1 MEMKKIGLQFFAEA
15 AAEADGAGDDGM
27 AVDGFLEGFL
37 EDDDS
42 FEEGMDSDTPITA
55 EPEAGTDSPTAQQE
69 DETTP
74 QESQSEPQ
82 QVQQPPQAAQEL
94 VSVAVGNTSIGLPKS
109 AVDALSNALGGNAAE
124 VIRRGLEYDNKNT
137 REMALLTRLAEVSGK
152 DLSTFMQEAEQQMI
166 QMQVEREMQ
175 NVRAQLP
182 EGTPDEA
189 IRMIAQKNVEDA
201 NNRRAFEQFQQR
213 QAQAQQAARAR
224 QQAVNDK
231 VQPWRDYIQQFG
243 ITRMEDIPKEVLAF
257 ADQGMNPIAAH
268 YRFQAEQAQAQMRQ
282 MQAATKKNEQN
293 RQSAV
298 GSMVSSGGDE
308 KDDFIDA
315 FLEED

>member
-37 EDDDS
+37 EDEDS

-74 QESQSEPQ
+74 QESQNEPP
-82 QVQQPPQAAQEL
+82 QVQQPPQAVQEL

-175 NVRAQLP
+175 NVRAELQ

-189 IRMIAQKNVEDA
+189 IRIIAQKRVEDA
-201 NNRRAFEQFQQR
+201 NNRRAFQQFQQR

-224 QQAVNDK
+224 HQAVNDK
-231 VQPWRDYIQQFG
+231 VQPWRDYINQFG
-243 ITRMEDIPKEVLAF
+243 VKSMEDIPKEVLAY
-257 ADQGMNPIAAH
+257 ANEGMNPIAAH
-268 YRFQAEQAQAQMRQ
+268 YRYEAEQAQAQMRQ

-308 KDDFIDA
+308 KDDFIAA
-315 FLEED
+315 FLEDD

>member
-82 QVQQPPQAAQEL
+82 QVQQPPQAAPEL

-189 IRMIAQKNVEDA
+189 IRMIAQKRVEDA
-201 NNRRAFEQFQQR
+201 NNRRAFQQFQQR
-213 QAQAQQAARAR
+213 QAQAQQAARVR

-298 GSMVSSGGDE
+298 GSMVSSGDDE
-308 KDDFIDA
+308 ADA
-315 FLEED
+315 FLSGLLSED

>member
-27 AVDGFLEGFL
+27 AVDGFLTGFL
-37 EDDDS
+37 EDEDS
-42 FEEGMDSDTPITA
+42 FEEGMDGDAPVTA
-55 EPEAGTDSPTAQQE
+55 EPESGTDSPTARQE
-69 DETTP
+69 DETAP
-74 QESQSEPQ
+74 QES
-82 QVQQPPQAAQEL
+82 QQPPQAAQEM
-94 VSVAVGNTSIGLPKS
+94 VSVAIGNTSIGLPKS

-124 VIRRGLEYDNKNT
+124 VIRRGLDYDNKGA
-137 REMALLTRLAEVSGK
+137 RETALLTRLAEVSGK
-152 DLSTFMQEAEQQMI
+152 DLPTFMQEAEQQMT

-201 NNRRAFEQFQQR
+201 NNRRAFQQYQQR

-224 QQAVNDK
+224 QQAVDDK
-231 VQPWRDYIQQFG
+231 IAPWRRYRDQFG
-243 ITRMEDIPKEVLAF
+243 VKSMDDIPKEVLAY
-257 ADQGMNPIAAH
+257 ADQGMDPIAAH
-268 YRFQAEQAQAQMRQ
+268 YRYEAEQAQAQMRQ

-298 GSMVSSGGDE
+298 GSMGSSGDDE
-308 KDDFIDA
+308 ADA
-315 FLEED
+315 FLSGLLSED

>member
-27 AVDGFLEGFL
+27 AVDGFLTGFL
-37 EDDDS
+37 EDDS
-42 FEEGMDSDTPITA
+42 FEEGMDGDAPVPA
-55 EPEAGTDSPTAQQE
+55 EPEAGTDSPTARQE
-69 DETTP
+69 DETAP
-74 QESQSEPQ
+74 QESQAEPQ
-82 QVQQPPQAAQEL
+82 ESQQPPQAAQEM
-94 VSVAVGNTSIGLPKS
+94 VSVAIGNTSIGLPKS

-124 VIRRGLEYDNKNT
+124 VIRRGLDYDNKGA
-137 REMALLTRLAEVSGK
+137 RETALLTRLAEVSGK
-152 DLSTFMQEAEQQMI
+152 DLPTFMQEAEQQMI

-201 NNRRAFEQFQQR
+201 NNRRAFQQYQQR

-224 QQAVNDK
+224 QQAVDDK
-231 VQPWRDYIQQFG
+231 IAPWRRYRDQFG
-243 ITRMEDIPKEVLAF
+243 VKSMDDIPKEVLAY
-257 ADQGMNPIAAH
+257 ADQGMDPIAAH
-268 YRFQAEQAQAQMRQ
+268 YRYEAEQAQAQMRQ

-298 GSMVSSGGDE
+298 GSMVSSGDDE
-308 KDDFIDA
+308 ADA
-315 FLEED
+315 FLSGLLSED

>member
-37 EDDDS
+37 EDEDS

-69 DETTP
+69 DEITP

-94 VSVAVGNTSIGLPKS
+94 VSVAVGNMSIGLPKS

-175 NVRAQLP
+175 NVRAELQ

-189 IRMIAQKNVEDA
+189 IRIIAQKRVEDA
-201 NNRRAFEQFQQR
+201 NNRRAFQQFQQR

-298 GSMVSSGGDE
+298 GSMGSSGGDE
-308 KDDFIDA
+308 ADA
-315 FLEED
+315 FLSGLLSED

>member
-37 EDDDS
+37 EDEDS

-69 DETTP
+69 DEITP

-175 NVRAQLP
+175 NVRAELQ

-189 IRMIAQKNVEDA
+189 IRIIAQKRVEDA
-201 NNRRAFEQFQQR
+201 NNRRAFQQFQQR

-298 GSMVSSGGDE
+298 GSMGSSGGDE
-308 KDDFIDA
+308 ADA
-315 FLEED
+315 FLSGLLSED

>member
-27 AVDGFLEGFL
+27 AVDGFLTGFL
-37 EDDDS
+37 EDDS
-42 FEEGMDSDTPITA
+42 FEEGMDGDAPVTA

-69 DETTP
+69 DETPP
-74 QESQSEPQ
+74 QESQAEPQ
-82 QVQQPPQAAQEL
+82 ESQQPPQAAQEM
-94 VSVAVGNTSIGLPKS
+94 VSVAIGNTSIGLPKS

-124 VIRRGLEYDNKNT
+124 VIRRGLDYDNKGA
-137 REMALLTRLAEVSGK
+137 RETALLTRLAEVSGK
-152 DLSTFMQEAEQQMI
+152 DLPTFMQEAEQQMI

-189 IRMIAQKNVEDA
+189 IRMIARKNVEDA
-201 NNRRAFEQFQQR
+201 NNRRAFQQYQQR

-224 QQAVNDK
+224 QQAVDDK
-231 VQPWRDYIQQFG
+231 IAPWRRYRDQFG
-243 ITRMEDIPKEVLAF
+243 VKSMDDIPKEVLAY
-257 ADQGMNPIAAH
+257 ANQGMDPIAAH

-298 GSMVSSGGDE
+298 GSMGSSGDDE
-308 KDDFIDA
+308 ADA
-315 FLEED
+315 FLSGLLSED

>member
-27 AVDGFLEGFL
+27 AVDSFLEGFL
-37 EDDDS
+37 EDEDS

-69 DETTP
+69 DETAP
-74 QESQSEPQ
+74 QESQTESHE
-82 QVQQPPQAAQEL
+82 VQQPPQAAQEL

-152 DLSTFMQEAEQQMI
+152 DLPTFMQEAEQQMI

-175 NVRAQLP
+175 NVRAELQ

-189 IRMIAQKNVEDA
+189 IRIIAQKRVEDA
-201 NNRRAFEQFQQR
+201 NNRRAFQQFQQR

-298 GSMVSSGGDE
+298 GSMGSSGGDE
-308 KDDFIDA
+308 ADA
-315 FLEED
+315 FLSGLLSED

>member
-37 EDDDS
+37 EDEDS

-69 DETTP
+69 DEITP

-82 QVQQPPQAAQEL
+82 QVQQPPQAAQEM
-94 VSVAVGNTSIGLPKS
+94 VSVAIGNTSIGLPKS

-175 NVRAQLP
+175 NVRAELQ

-189 IRMIAQKNVEDA
+189 IRIIAQKRVEDA
-201 NNRRAFEQFQQR
+201 NNRRAFQQFQQR

-298 GSMVSSGGDE
+298 GSMVSSGDDE
-308 KDDFIDA
+308 ADA
-315 FLEED
+315 FLSGLLSED

>member
-27 AVDGFLEGFL
+27 AVDGFLTGFL
-37 EDDDS
+37 EDDS
-42 FEEGMDSDTPITA
+42 FEEGMDSDAPVTA

-69 DETTP
+69 DETPP
-74 QESQSEPQ
+74 QESQAEPQ
-82 QVQQPPQAAQEL
+82 ESQQPPQAAQEM
-94 VSVAVGNTSIGLPKS
+94 VSVAIGNTSIGLPKS

-124 VIRRGLEYDNKNT
+124 VIRRGLDYDNKGA
-137 REMALLTRLAEVSGK
+137 RETALLTRLAEVSGK
-152 DLSTFMQEAEQQMI
+152 DLPTFMQEAEQQMI

-189 IRMIAQKNVEDA
+189 IRMIARKNVEDA
-201 NNRRAFEQFQQR
+201 NNRRAFQQYQQR

-224 QQAVNDK
+224 QQAVDDK
-231 VQPWRDYIQQFG
+231 IAPWRRYRDQFG
-243 ITRMEDIPKEVLAF
+243 VKSMDDIPKAVLAY
-257 ADQGMNPIAAH
+257 ANQGMDPIAAH

-298 GSMVSSGGDE
+298 GSMVSSGDDE
-308 KDDFIDA
+308 ADA
-315 FLEED
+315 FLSGLLSED

>member
-37 EDDDS
+37 EDEDS

-74 QESQSEPQ
+74 QESQNEPP

-94 VSVAVGNTSIGLPKS
+94 VSVAVGNMSIGLPKS

-175 NVRAQLP
+175 NVRSQLP

-201 NNRRAFEQFQQR
+201 NNRRAFQQFQQR

-308 KDDFIDA
+308 KDDFIAA
-315 FLEED
+315 FLEDD

>member
-1 MEMKKIGLQFFAEA
+1 MEMKKIGLQFFAEV

-37 EDDDS
+37 EDDS
-42 FEEGMDSDTPITA
+42 FEEGMDGDTPITA
-55 EPEAGTDSPTAQQE
+55 EPEAGTDSPTAQQA
-69 DETTP
+69 DETVP
-74 QESQSEPQ
+74 QESQTESQ
-82 QVQQPPQAAQEL
+82 QVQQPPQAAPEL

-152 DLSTFMQEAEQQMI
+152 DLQTFMQEAEQQMT

-201 NNRRAFEQFQQR
+201 NNRRAFQQFQQR

-231 VQPWRDYIQQFG
+231 VQPWRDYINQFG
-243 ITRMEDIPKEVLAF
+243 VKSMEDIPKEVLAY
-257 ADQGMNPIAAH
+257 ANEGMNPIAAH
-268 YRFQAEQAQAQMRQ
+268 YRYEAEQAQAQMRQ

-293 RQSAV
+293 RQAAV
-298 GSMVSSGGDE
+298 GSMVSSGDDE
-308 KDDFIDA
+308 ADA
-315 FLEED
+315 FLSGLLSED

>member
-37 EDDDS
+37 EDEDS

-69 DETTP
+69 DETMP

-175 NVRAQLP
+175 NVRAELQ

-189 IRMIAQKNVEDA
+189 IRIIAQKRVEDA
-201 NNRRAFEQFQQR
+201 NNRRAFQQFQQR

-298 GSMVSSGGDE
+298 GSMVSSGDDE
-308 KDDFIDA
+308 ADA
-315 FLEED
+315 FLSGLLSED

>member
-37 EDDDS
+37 EDEDS

-74 QESQSEPQ
+74 QESQNEPP

-94 VSVAVGNTSIGLPKS
+94 VSVAVGNMSIGLPKS

-124 VIRRGLEYDNKNT
+124 ILRRGLEYDNKNT

-152 DLSTFMQEAEQQMI
+152 DLPTFMQEAEQQMT

-201 NNRRAFEQFQQR
+201 NNRRAFQQFQQR
-213 QAQAQQAARAR
+213 QAQAQQAARVR

-268 YRFQAEQAQAQMRQ
+268 YRFQAEQAQSQMRQ

-298 GSMVSSGGDE
+298 GSMVSSGDDE
-308 KDDFIDA
+308 ADA
-315 FLEED
+315 FLSGLLSED

>member
-37 EDDDS
+37 EDEDS
-42 FEEGMDSDTPITA
+42 FEEGMDGDAPITA

-69 DETTP
+69 DEITP

-82 QVQQPPQAAQEL
+82 QVQQPPQATQEM

-124 VIRRGLEYDNKNT
+124 VIRRGLDYDNKGA
-137 REMALLTRLAEVSGK
+137 RETALLTRLAEVSGK
-152 DLSTFMQEAEQQMI
+152 DLPTFMQEAEQQMI

-175 NVRAQLP
+175 NVRVQLQ

-189 IRMIAQKNVEDA
+189 IRIIAQKRVEDA
-201 NNRRAFEQFQQR
+201 NNRRAFQQFQQR

-231 VQPWRDYIQQFG
+231 VQPWRDYINQFG
-243 ITRMEDIPKEVLAF
+243 VKSMEDIPKEVLAF

-293 RQSAV
+293 RQAAV
-298 GSMVSSGGDE
+298 GSMGSSEGDE
-308 KDDFIDA
+308 ADA
-315 FLEED
+315 FLSGLLSED

>member
-37 EDDDS
+37 EDEDS

-175 NVRAQLP
+175 NVRAELQ

-189 IRMIAQKNVEDA
+189 IRIIAQKRVEDA
-201 NNRRAFEQFQQR
+201 NNRRAFQQFQQR

-298 GSMVSSGGDE
+298 GSMGSSGGDE
-308 KDDFIDA
+308 ADA
-315 FLEED
+315 FLSGLLSED

>member
-27 AVDGFLEGFL
+27 AVDGFLTGFL
-37 EDDDS
+37 EDDS
-42 FEEGMDSDTPITA
+42 FEGGMDGDAPITA

-69 DETTP
+69 DETPP
-74 QESQSEPQ
+74 QESQAEPQ
-82 QVQQPPQAAQEL
+82 ESQQPPQAAQEM
-94 VSVAVGNTSIGLPKS
+94 VSVAIGNTSIGLPKS

-124 VIRRGLEYDNKNT
+124 VIRRGLDYDNKGA
-137 REMALLTRLAEVSGK
+137 RETALLTRLAEVSGK
-152 DLSTFMQEAEQQMI
+152 DLPTFMQEAEQQMI

-201 NNRRAFEQFQQR
+201 NNRRAFQQYQQR

-224 QQAVNDK
+224 QQAVDDK
-231 VQPWRDYIQQFG
+231 IAPWRRYRDQFG
-243 ITRMEDIPKEVLAF
+243 VKSMDDIPKEVLAY
-257 ADQGMNPIAAH
+257 ADQGMDPIAAH
-268 YRFQAEQAQAQMRQ
+268 YRYEAEQAQAQMRQ
-282 MQAATKKNEQN
+282 MQAAIEKNEQN

-298 GSMVSSGGDE
+298 GSMGSSGGDE
-308 KDDFIDA
+308 ADA
-315 FLEED
+315 FLSGLLSED

>member
-27 AVDGFLEGFL
+27 AVDSFLEGFL
-37 EDDDS
+37 EDEDS
-42 FEEGMDSDTPITA
+42 FEGGMDGDAPVTA

-69 DETTP
+69 DETAP
-74 QESQSEPQ
+74 QESQTEPQ
-82 QVQQPPQAAQEL
+82 ESQQPPQAAQEM
-94 VSVAVGNTSIGLPKS
+94 VSVAIGNTSIGLPKS

-124 VIRRGLEYDNKNT
+124 VIRRGLDYDNKGA
-137 REMALLTRLAEVSGK
+137 RETALLTRLAEVSGK
-152 DLSTFMQEAEQQMI
+152 DLPTFMQEAEQQMI

-201 NNRRAFEQFQQR
+201 NNRRAFQQYQQR

-224 QQAVNDK
+224 QQAADSK
-231 VQPWRDYIQQFG
+231 VQPWRDYINQFG
-243 ITRMEDIPKEVLAF
+243 VKSMEDIPKEVLAY
-257 ADQGMNPIAAH
+257 ANEGMNPIAAH
-268 YRFQAEQAQAQMRQ
+268 YRYEAEQAQAQMRQ
-282 MQAATKKNEQN
+282 MQAAIEKNEQN

-298 GSMVSSGGDE
+298 GSMVSSGDDE
-308 KDDFIDA
+308 ADA
-315 FLEED
+315 FLSGLLSED

>member
-37 EDDDS
+37 EDEDS

-175 NVRAQLP
+175 NVRAELQ

-189 IRMIAQKNVEDA
+189 IRIIAQKRVEDA
-201 NNRRAFEQFQQR
+201 NNRRAFQQFQQR

-298 GSMVSSGGDE
+298 GSMVSSGDDE
-308 KDDFIDA
+308 ADA
-315 FLEED
+315 FLSGLLSED

>member
-27 AVDGFLEGFL
+27 AVDGFLTGFL
-37 EDDDS
+37 EDDS
-42 FEEGMDSDTPITA
+42 FEGGMDGDAPITA
-55 EPEAGTDSPTAQQE
+55 EPEAGTDSPTARQE
-69 DETTP
+69 DETAP
-74 QESQSEPQ
+74 QESQTEPQ
-82 QVQQPPQAAQEL
+82 ESQQPPQAAQEM
-94 VSVAVGNTSIGLPKS
+94 VSVAIGNTSIGLPKS

-124 VIRRGLEYDNKNT
+124 VIRRGLDYDNKGA
-137 REMALLTRLAEVSGK
+137 RETALLTRLAEVSGK
-152 DLSTFMQEAEQQMI
+152 DLPTFMQEAEQQMI

-201 NNRRAFEQFQQR
+201 NNRRAFQQYQQR

-224 QQAVNDK
+224 QQAVDDK
-231 VQPWRDYIQQFG
+231 IAPWRRYRDQFG
-243 ITRMEDIPKEVLAF
+243 VKSMDDIPKEVLAY
-257 ADQGMNPIAAH
+257 ADQGMDPIAAH
-268 YRFQAEQAQAQMRQ
+268 YRYEAEQAQAQMRQ

-298 GSMVSSGGDE
+298 GSMVSSGDDE
-308 KDDFIDA
+308 ADA
-315 FLEED
+315 FLSGLLSED

>member
-82 QVQQPPQAAQEL
+82 QVQQPPQAAPEL

-152 DLSTFMQEAEQQMI
+152 DLPTFMQEAEQQMI

-213 QAQAQQAARAR
+213 QAQAQQAARVR

-298 GSMVSSGGDE
+298 GSMVSSGDDE
-308 KDDFIDA
+308 ADA
-315 FLEED
+315 FLSGLLSED

>member
-37 EDDDS
+37 EDEDS
-42 FEEGMDSDTPITA
+42 FEEGMDGDAPITA

-69 DETTP
+69 DETPP

-94 VSVAVGNTSIGLPKS
+94 VSVTVGNTSIGLPKS
-109 AVDALSNALGGNAAE
+109 AVDALSNVLGGNAAE
-124 VIRRGLEYDNKNT
+124 ILRRGLDYDNKGA
-137 REMALLTRLAEVSGK
+137 RETALLTRLAEVSGK
-152 DLSTFMQEAEQQMI
+152 DLPTFMQEAEQQMT

-224 QQAVNDK
+224 QQAADSK

-243 ITRMEDIPKEVLAF
+243 ITRMEDIPKEVLAY
-257 ADQGMNPIAAH
+257 ANEGMNPIAAH

-298 GSMVSSGGDE
+298 GSMVSSGDDE
-308 KDDFIDA
+308 ADA
-315 FLEED
+315 FLSGLLSED

>member
-1 MEMKKIGLQFFAEA
+1 
-15 AAEADGAGDDGM
+15 
-27 AVDGFLEGFL
+27 
-37 EDDDS
+37 
-42 FEEGMDSDTPITA
+42 MDSDTPITA

-74 QESQSEPQ
+74 QESQAEPQ
-82 QVQQPPQAAQEL
+82 ESQQPPQAVQEM
-94 VSVAVGNTSIGLPKS
+94 VSVAIGNTSIGLPKS

-124 VIRRGLEYDNKNT
+124 VIRRGLDYDNKGA
-137 REMALLTRLAEVSGK
+137 RETALLTRLAEVSGK
-152 DLSTFMQEAEQQMI
+152 DLPTFMQEAEQQMI

-201 NNRRAFEQFQQR
+201 NNRRAFQQYQQQR
-213 QAQAQQAARAR
+213 MQAQQAARAR
-224 QQAVNDK
+224 QQAVDDK
-231 VQPWRDYIQQFG
+231 IAPWRRYCDQFG
-243 ITRMEDIPKEVLAF
+243 VKSMDDIPKEVLAY
-257 ADQGMNPIAAH
+257 AHQGMDPIAAH
-268 YRFQAEQAQAQMRQ
+268 YRYEAEQAQAQMRQ

-298 GSMVSSGGDE
+298 GSMVSSGDDE
-308 KDDFIDA
+308 ADA
-315 FLEED
+315 FLSGLLSED

>member
-74 QESQSEPQ
+74 QESQNEPQ

-94 VSVAVGNTSIGLPKS
+94 VSVAVGNMSIGLPKS

-175 NVRAQLP
+175 NVRAELQ

-189 IRMIAQKNVEDA
+189 IRIIAQKRVEDA
-201 NNRRAFEQFQQR
+201 NNRRAFQQFQQR

-298 GSMVSSGGDE
+298 GSMVSSGDDE
-308 KDDFIDA
+308 ADA
-315 FLEED
+315 FLSGLLSED

>member
-27 AVDGFLEGFL
+27 AVDSFLEGFL
-37 EDDDS
+37 EDEDS

-69 DETTP
+69 DETAP
-74 QESQSEPQ
+74 QESQTESHE
-82 QVQQPPQAAQEL
+82 VQQPPQAAQEL

-109 AVDALSNALGGNAAE
+109 AIDALSNALGGNAAE

-175 NVRAQLP
+175 NVRSQLP

-201 NNRRAFEQFQQR
+201 NNRRAFQQFQQR

-308 KDDFIDA
+308 KDDFIAA
-315 FLEED
+315 FLEDD

>member
-37 EDDDS
+37 EDEDS

-69 DETTP
+69 DEITP

-175 NVRAQLP
+175 NVRAELQ

-189 IRMIAQKNVEDA
+189 IRIIAQKRVEDA
-201 NNRRAFEQFQQR
+201 NNRRAFQQFQQR

-231 VQPWRDYIQQFG
+231 VQPWRDYLQQFG

-298 GSMVSSGGDE
+298 GSMGSSGGDE
-308 KDDFIDA
+308 ADA
-315 FLEED
+315 FLSGLLSED

>member
-27 AVDGFLEGFL
+27 AADGFLTGFL
-37 EDDDS
+37 EDDS
-42 FEEGMDSDTPITA
+42 FEEGMDGDAPVTA
-55 EPEAGTDSPTAQQE
+55 EPEAGTDSPAARQE
-69 DETTP
+69 DETAP
-74 QESQSEPQ
+74 QESQAEPQ
-82 QVQQPPQAAQEL
+82 ESQQPPQAAQEM
-94 VSVAVGNTSIGLPKS
+94 VSVAIGNTSIGLPKS

-124 VIRRGLEYDNKNT
+124 VIRRGLDYDNKGA
-137 REMALLTRLAEVSGK
+137 RETALLTRLAEVSGK
-152 DLSTFMQEAEQQMI
+152 DLPTFMQEAEQQMI

-201 NNRRAFEQFQQR
+201 NNRRAFQQYQQR

-224 QQAVNDK
+224 QQAVDDK
-231 VQPWRDYIQQFG
+231 IAPWRRYRDQFG
-243 ITRMEDIPKEVLAF
+243 VKSMDDIPKEVLAY
-257 ADQGMNPIAAH
+257 ADQGMDPIAAH
-268 YRFQAEQAQAQMRQ
+268 YRYEAEQAQAQMRQ

-298 GSMVSSGGDE
+298 GSMVSSGDDE
-308 KDDFIDA
+308 ADA
-315 FLEED
+315 FLSGLLSED

>member
-27 AVDGFLEGFL
+27 AADDFLTGFLE
-37 EDDDS
+37 DDS
-42 FEEGMDSDTPITA
+42 FEEGMDGDAPITA
-55 EPEAGTDSPTAQQE
+55 EPEAGTDSPTARQE
-69 DETTP
+69 DETPP
-74 QESQSEPQ
+74 QESQAEPQ
-82 QVQQPPQAAQEL
+82 ESQQPPQAAQEM
-94 VSVAVGNTSIGLPKS
+94 VSVAIGNTSIGLPKS

-124 VIRRGLEYDNKNT
+124 VIRRGLDYDNKGA
-137 REMALLTRLAEVSGK
+137 RETALLTRLAEVSGK
-152 DLSTFMQEAEQQMI
+152 DLPTFMQEAEQQMI

-201 NNRRAFEQFQQR
+201 NNRRAFQQY
-213 QAQAQQAARAR
+213 QQQWMQAQQAARAR
-224 QQAVNDK
+224 QQAVDDK
-231 VQPWRDYIQQFG
+231 IAPWRRYRDQFG
-243 ITRMEDIPKEVLAF
+243 VKSMDDIPKEVLAY
-257 ADQGMNPIAAH
+257 ADQGMDPIAAH
-268 YRFQAEQAQAQMRQ
+268 YRYEAEQAQAQMRQ

-298 GSMVSSGGDE
+298 GSMGSSGGDE
-308 KDDFIDA
+308 ADA
-315 FLEED
+315 FLSGLLSED

>member
-27 AVDGFLEGFL
+27 AVDGFLTGFL
-37 EDDDS
+37 EDEDS

-69 DETTP
+69 DETPP
-74 QESQSEPQ
+74 QESQTEPHE
-82 QVQQPPQAAQEL
+82 VQQPPQAAQEL
-94 VSVAVGNTSIGLPKS
+94 VSVAVGNMSIGLPKS

-175 NVRAQLP
+175 NVRAELQ

-189 IRMIAQKNVEDA
+189 IRIIAQKRVEDA
-201 NNRRAFEQFQQR
+201 NNRRAFQQFQQR

-298 GSMVSSGGDE
+298 GSMGSSGGDE
-308 KDDFIDA
+308 ADA
-315 FLEED
+315 FLSGLLSED

>member
-37 EDDDS
+37 EDEDS

-69 DETTP
+69 DEITP

-175 NVRAQLP
+175 NVRAELQ

-189 IRMIAQKNVEDA
+189 IRIIAQKNVEDA
-201 NNRRAFEQFQQR
+201 NNHRAFQQFQQR

-298 GSMVSSGGDE
+298 GSMGSSGDDE
-308 KDDFIDA
+308 ADA
-315 FLEED
+315 FLSGLLSED

>member
-37 EDDDS
+37 EDEDS

-94 VSVAVGNTSIGLPKS
+94 VSVAVGNMSIGLPKS

-175 NVRAQLP
+175 NVRAELQ

-189 IRMIAQKNVEDA
+189 IRIIAQKRVEDA
-201 NNRRAFEQFQQR
+201 NNRRAFQQFQQR

-231 VQPWRDYIQQFG
+231 VQPWRDYLQQFG

-298 GSMVSSGGDE
+298 GSMGSSGGDE
-308 KDDFIDA
+308 ADA
-315 FLEED
+315 FLSGLLSED

>member
-74 QESQSEPQ
+74 QESQNEPQ
-82 QVQQPPQAAQEL
+82 QVQQPPQAAPEL

-152 DLSTFMQEAEQQMI
+152 DLPTFMQEAEQQMI

-175 NVRAQLP
+175 NVRAELQ

-189 IRMIAQKNVEDA
+189 IRIIAQKRVEDA
-201 NNRRAFEQFQQR
+201 NNRRAFQQFQQR

-298 GSMVSSGGDE
+298 GSMVSSGDDE
-308 KDDFIDA
+308 ADA
-315 FLEED
+315 FLSGLLSED

>member
-37 EDDDS
+37 EDEDS

-69 DETTP
+69 DETPP
-74 QESQSEPQ
+74 QESQSEPHE
-82 QVQQPPQAAQEL
+82 VQQPPQAAQEV
-94 VSVAVGNTSIGLPKS
+94 VSVAVGNMSIGLPKS

-175 NVRAQLP
+175 NVRAELQ

-189 IRMIAQKNVEDA
+189 IRIIAQKRVEDA
-201 NNRRAFEQFQQR
+201 NNRRAFQQFQQR

-298 GSMVSSGGDE
+298 GSMGSSGGDE
-308 KDDFIDA
+308 ADA
-315 FLEED
+315 FLSGLLSED

>member
-37 EDDDS
+37 EDEDS

-82 QVQQPPQAAQEL
+82 QVQPPQAAQEL

-175 NVRAQLP
+175 NVRAELQ

-189 IRMIAQKNVEDA
+189 IRIIAQKRVEDA
-201 NNRRAFEQFQQR
+201 NNRRAFQQFQQR

-298 GSMVSSGGDE
+298 GSMGSSGDDE
-308 KDDFIDA
+308 ADA
-315 FLEED
+315 FLSGLLSED

>member
-37 EDDDS
+37 EDEDS

-69 DETTP
+69 DETMP

-175 NVRAQLP
+175 NVRAELQ

-189 IRMIAQKNVEDA
+189 IRIIAQKRVEDA
-201 NNRRAFEQFQQR
+201 NNRRAFQQFQQR

>member
-27 AVDGFLEGFL
+27 AVDGFLTGFL
-37 EDDDS
+37 EDDS
-42 FEEGMDSDTPITA
+42 FEEGMDGDAPVTA

-69 DETTP
+69 DETPP
-74 QESQSEPQ
+74 QESQAEPQ
-82 QVQQPPQAAQEL
+82 ESQQPPQAAQEM
-94 VSVAVGNTSIGLPKS
+94 VSVAIGNTSIGLPKS

-124 VIRRGLEYDNKNT
+124 VIRRGLDYDNKGA
-137 REMALLTRLAEVSGK
+137 RETALLTRLAEVSGK
-152 DLSTFMQEAEQQMI
+152 DLPTFMQEAEQQMI

-189 IRMIAQKNVEDA
+189 IRMIARKNVEDA
-201 NNRRAFEQFQQR
+201 NNRRAFQQYQQR

-224 QQAVNDK
+224 QQAVDDK
-231 VQPWRDYIQQFG
+231 IAPWRRYRDQFG
-243 ITRMEDIPKEVLAF
+243 VKSMDDIPKEVLAY
-257 ADQGMNPIAAH
+257 ANQGMDPIAAH

-298 GSMVSSGGDE
+298 GSMVSSGDDE
-308 KDDFIDA
+308 ADA
-315 FLEED
+315 FLSGLLSED

>member
-55 EPEAGTDSPTAQQE
+55 ELEAGTDSPTAQQE

-82 QVQQPPQAAQEL
+82 QVQQPPQAAPEL

-152 DLSTFMQEAEQQMI
+152 DLPTFMQEAEQQMI

-213 QAQAQQAARAR
+213 QAQAQQAARVR

-298 GSMVSSGGDE
+298 GSMGSSGGDE
-308 KDDFIDA
+308 ADA
-315 FLEED
+315 FLSGLLSED

>member
-37 EDDDS
+37 EDEDS

-69 DETTP
+69 DEITP

-82 QVQQPPQAAQEL
+82 QVQQPPQAAQEM
-94 VSVAVGNTSIGLPKS
+94 VSVAIGNTSIGLPKS

-175 NVRAQLP
+175 NVRAELQ

-189 IRMIAQKNVEDA
+189 IRIIAQKRVEDA
-201 NNRRAFEQFQQR
+201 NNRRAFQQFQQR

-231 VQPWRDYIQQFG
+231 VQPWRDYLQQFG

-298 GSMVSSGGDE
+298 GSMGSSGDDE
-308 KDDFIDA
+308 ADA
-315 FLEED
+315 FLSGLLSED